1 MINAQFN
8 TLSEDQPVFDALA
21 DPARR
26 ALISVL
32 AANEGITIT
41 RLSSYVS
48 ISRQA
53 VSKHLRIIEAA
64 GFVSIEQQG
73 RERLLTFSPKPLQ
86 TASTWM
92 QQIEV
97 EWDMRMDNLRRYV
110 LETAS
115 ESDQPTRTEPQ

>member
-21 DPARR
+21 DPTRR